1 LKWAKSLQIEI
12 RDGKYFQI
20 ENIHDLNSFQEVSK
34 LEISSAMVKELRTKT
49 GAGMMDCKEALAAS
63 DGDFEKAI
71 DFLRKKGL
79 SAATKRSSKA
89 AKDGTIASYIHM
101 GGRIG
106 VMVELNCETDFVA
119 KTDAFQTTARDI
131 AMHVA
136 ASNPLYVRPD
146 EIPQDALERE
156 KDIYRSQLRDEKKPE
171 KIWDKIIEGK
181 LKKYYEDVCLIEQKF
196 IKNTDITV
204 GTLISNLIANTG
216 ENIIIRRFARFQLG
230 EEINK

>member
-1 LKWAKSLQIEI
+1 
-12 RDGKYFQI
+12 
-20 ENIHDLNSFQEVSK
+20 

-49 GAGMMDCKEALAAS
+49 GAGMMDCKEALTAS
-63 DGDFEKAI
+63 DGNFENAI

-119 KTDAFQTTARDI
+119 KTEGFQTTARDI
-131 AMHVA
+131 AMHIA

-146 EIPQDALERE
+146 EIPEDALERE
-156 KDIYRSQLRDEKKPE
+156 KEIYRSQLSEEKKPE

-181 LKKYYEDVCLIEQKF
+181 LKKYYEDVCLTEQKF
-196 IKNTDITV
+196 IKNTDISI

-230 EEINK
+230 EDIKK

>member
-1 LKWAKSLQIEI
+1 M
-12 RDGKYFQI
+12 
-20 ENIHDLNSFQEVSK
+20 K
-34 LEISSAMVKELRTKT
+34 LEITSTMVKELRTKT
-49 GAGMMDCKEALAAS
+49 GAGMMDCKEALAAV

-89 AKDGTIASYIHM
+89 AKDGTVASYIHM
-101 GGRIG
+101 GGKIG
-106 VMVELNCETDFVA
+106 VMVEVNCETDFVA
-119 KTDAFQTTARDI
+119 KTDDFQTMARDI

-146 EIPQDALERE
+146 EIAEDALERE
-156 KDIYRSQLRDEKKPE
+156 KEIYRSQLREEKKPE

-181 LKKYYEDVCLIEQKF
+181 LKKYYEDVCLVEQKF
-196 IKNTDITV
+196 VKNQDITV
-204 GTLISNLIANTG
+204 GTLISNMIAKTG

-230 EEINK
+230 EEIKQ